1 MNAQQGVGLIEV
13 LVALLITSVGLLGF
27 ASLQAANLNVGDT
40 AWSRSSATV
49 LAADLVDRARVN
61 PGQFATGGYD
71 IAFGASS
78 GSNVDC
84 RVTSCTPA
92 QLRNY
97 DLNQWLDRVAQMLPA
112 GQGQARRDT
121 SLTPAVLIVELRW
134 FDRLA
139 QATQTLE
146 LRGQP

>member
-61 PGQFATGGYD
+61 PGQFATGEYD
-71 IAFGASS
+71 IAFGASP

-84 RVTSCTPA
+84 RATSCTPA